1 MALFNKTGTSLV
13 LNQGVTISTLEAE
26 AVLFITKLAEVAK
39 HGDDITIAHLLI
51 LQSDG
56 WKPALKKNLSGLEAW
71 MNSLYQGN
79 KTMYS
84 RCNAWL
90 KRVAGLSAEIR
101 DKEGED
107 SGTYAVISVDKEA
120 DANKLGSAFDAALM
134 AAAKEGIL
142 YQPDKVQKAPKER
155 KPSSKPTAGSN
166 VIEVPPSQVLAE
178 KLGLA
183 AALDVDSKETERLA
197 EVAQYIVRILEHAK
211 HNPDRNNLKALLEST
226 CKKLDNGFNLASAMA
241 KAVA

>member
-51 LQSDG
+51 LRSDG
-56 WKPALKKNLSGLEAW
+56 WKPALKKNFSGLEAW
-71 MNSLYQGN
+71 LNSLYQGN

-101 DKEGED
+101 DKEGEN

-120 DANKLGSAFDAALM
+120 DTNKLESAFDAALM
-134 AAAKEGIL
+134 VAAKEGIL

-178 KLGLA
+178 KLGIA
-183 AALDVDSKETERLA
+183 AALEGDSERLE